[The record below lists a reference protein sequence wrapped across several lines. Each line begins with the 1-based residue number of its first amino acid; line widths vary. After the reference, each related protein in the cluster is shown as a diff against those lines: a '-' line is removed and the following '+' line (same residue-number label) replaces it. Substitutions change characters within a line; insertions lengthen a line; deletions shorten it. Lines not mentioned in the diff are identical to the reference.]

1 MKPDVPFEQFGAK
14 EAPSFDMNEVAGKK
28 DILFICL
35 DTLRYDAAKEEEE
48 KGNTPV
54 LNQYG
59 PWQKCQAPGNFTY
72 PSHHAMFAG
81 FLPCPWAV
89 SYTHLI
95 ICFWMLLSCAKYIIK
110 DVHI

>member
-48 KGNTPV
+48 KKSSQTVPV
-54 LNQYG
+54 
-59 PWQKCQAPGNFTY
+59 PK
-72 PSHHAMFAG
+72 
-81 FLPCPWAV
+81 
-89 SYTHLI
+89 
-95 ICFWMLLSCAKYIIK
+95 MLVNKHNEMKLEKER
-110 DVHI
+110 